1 MKLLKVL
8 VVGSLCLTT
17 LSVEAQSWKNALKN
31 AIQKT
36 VNVES
41 QKQEEAEGIVNPVP
55 EETQPAEEVYV
66 PLAETDIPL
75 TILGEGTNESEAIQ
89 DAENEVIGKV
99 NTTFS
104 ASASKE
110 IIKKSQ
116 ELTTC
121 VTPDGKTYALM
132 YFVIDGSQW
141 LGNTPQGAST
151 GLASFGSG
159 FKKDELCKKNSIQI
173 LDDILVPIGKLIP
186 VAFNRTVTVQPEETS
201 IDKLLEE
208 ISPFKKDNIADF
220 ANRYA
225 WHYDPKKINTNLV
238 QAAEKWM
245 MSADNSYLVHMKVN
259 FEPTSNMQQL
269 VNLVDSTFKYSL
281 DVQLTDGLKLRQ
293 IPDYRRKLA
302 KIIID
307 NKMVRY
313 YMNWGDLATK
323 NRNDS
328 EGNYPLTLEE
338 MKGWKKKLDD
348 MFYAELF
355 NFAIMDNT
363 GGESSFPVVKVMQ
376 KVVQI
381 HDYRLRGVLPPT
393 TLYADGIYV
402 YYKAKKGYMV
412 KGKGLFSPFVV
423 FNYDLF
429 DSGKEEIRLIFPS
442 SDKGEEKAY
451 PSWEMTFLV
460 PKSDISKYT
469 SFQAIRK

>member
-1 MKLLKVL
+1 MKLLRVL

-201 IDKLLEE
+201 IDKLLDE

-225 WHYDPKKINTNLV
+225 WHYDSKKINTNLV

-269 VNLVDSTFKYSL
+269 VNLINFTLEYSL
-281 DVQLTDGLKLRQ
+281 EIQLNGLKLRQ
-293 IPDYRRKLA
+293 LPPDQQGEYRRKLA
-302 KIIID
+302 K
-307 NKMVRY
+307 R
-313 YMNWGDLATK
+313 
-323 NRNDS
+323 
-328 EGNYPLTLEE
+328 
-338 MKGWKKKLDD
+338 
-348 MFYAELF
+348 
-355 NFAIMDNT
+355 
-363 GGESSFPVVKVMQ
+363 
-376 KVVQI
+376 
-381 HDYRLRGVLPPT
+381 
-393 TLYADGIYV
+393 
-402 YYKAKKGYMV
+402 
-412 KGKGLFSPFVV
+412 
-423 FNYDLF
+423 
-429 DSGKEEIRLIFPS
+429 
-442 SDKGEEKAY
+442 
-451 PSWEMTFLV
+451 
-460 PKSDISKYT
+460 
-469 SFQAIRK
+469 